1 MPRYGQ
7 AQISF
12 GPPLTGVVK
21 SLVIVTSVV
30 FLLTYIPVQLVPSA
44 FSSGTGVWGEDI
56 FGLRASDVVHGYIWQ
71 LATYLFLH
79 GGWFHIIFNL
89 FALWMFGYDL
99 ERAWGSR
106 RFLFYFFLTGVG
118 AGLFSVILS
127 LPSVVASNQITIG
140 NSGAVFG
147 ILLAY
152 GMLFPDRPIF
162 LWFVVPIKAKWFV
175 LIMGLIEFWASLT
188 QPGSGVS
195 HIAHLGGMLFG
206 YLYLRS
212 LRGASGRRLGFD
224 LRGQYEEWRRARLR
238 RKFEVYMQKHE
249 RKDPDRWV
257 N

>member
-1 MPRYGQ
+1 MARYGQ

-21 SLVIVTSVV
+21 SLVIVTSAA
-30 FLLTYIPVQLVPSA
+30 FLLTYVPA
-44 FSSGTGVWGEDI
+44 QFVEWRLPFLL
-56 FGLRASDVVHGYIWQ
+56 FGLTPYAVTHHLWIWQ
-71 LATYLFLH
+71 LGTYLFLH

-99 ERAWGSR
+99 ERAWGSQ
-106 RFLFYFFLTGVG
+106 RFLLYFFLTGIG
-118 AGLFSVILS
+118 AGLFSVVLQ
-127 LPSVVASNQITIG
+127 PSSFVMTIG
-140 NSGAVFG
+140 NSGAVYG

-152 GMLFPDRPIF
+152 GMLFPERPIF
-162 LWFVVPIKAKWFV
+162 LWFVIPIKAKWFV

-206 YLYLRS
+206 YLYLR
-212 LRGASGRRLGFD
+212 GMKGGRLVFD
-224 LRGQYEEWRRARLR
+224 LRGQYAEWRRTRLR
-238 RKFEVYMQKHE
+238 RKFEVYMQKRD
-249 RKDPDRWV
+249 RKGPDQWV

>member
-1 MPRYGQ
+1 M
-7 AQISF
+7 
-12 GPPLTGVVK
+12 VK
-21 SLVIVTSVV
+21 SLVIVTSAV
-30 FLLTYIPVQLVPSA
+30 FLVTYVPAQLLQTSSVPFGTLYFGLVPYA
-44 FSSGTGVWGEDI
+44 VTRDFFV
-56 FGLRASDVVHGYIWQ
+56 WQ

-99 ERAWGSR
+99 ERAWGPQ
-106 RFLFYFFLTGVG
+106 RFLTYFLITGIG
-118 AGLFSVILS
+118 AGLFSVVLQPSS
-127 LPSVVASNQITIG
+127 LVPTIG
-140 NSGAVFG
+140 NSGAVYG

-152 GMLFPDRPIF
+152 GMMFPDRPIF
-162 LWFVVPIKAKWFV
+162 LWFVVPVKAKWFV

-206 YLYLRS
+206 YIYLRA
-212 LRGASGRRLGFD
+212 LRGGQGRGPGFD

>member
-12 GPPLTGVVK
+12 GPPFTGVVK
-21 SLVIVTSVV
+21 RLVIVTSAV
-30 FLLTYIPVQLVPSA
+30 FLVTYVPAQFVEWQLPFAWFGLVPYDV
-44 FSSGTGVWGEDI
+44 TH
-56 FGLRASDVVHGYIWQ
+56 FGWVWQ
-71 LATYLFLH
+71 LGTYLFLH

-99 ERAWGSR
+99 EQAWGPR
-106 RFLFYFFLTGVG
+106 RFLFYFFLTGIG
-118 AGLFSVILS
+118 AGLFSVL
-127 LPSVVASNQITIG
+127 LQPSSYIMTIG
-140 NSGAVFG
+140 NSGAVYG

-152 GMLFPDRPIF
+152 GMLFPDRLIF

-195 HIAHLGGMLFG
+195 HVAHLGGMLFG
-206 YLYLRS
+206 YLYLRG
-212 LRGASGRRLGFD
+212 LRGMHGRKLGFD
-224 LRGQYEEWRRARLR
+224 LRGQYEEWRRARMR

-249 RKDPDRWV
+249 RKDPDHWV

>member
-7 AQISF
+7 PQISF
-12 GPPLTGVVK
+12 GPPFTGVVK

-30 FLLTYIPVQLVPSA
+30 FLLTYVPAQFVEWQLP
-44 FSSGTGVWGEDI
+44 FLL
-56 FGLRASDVVHGYIWQ
+56 FGLKPYDVTHLGWIWQ
-71 LATYLFLH
+71 LGTYLFLH

-118 AGLFSVILS
+118 AGLFSVL
-127 LPSVVASNQITIG
+127 LQPSSHIMTIG
-140 NSGAVFG
+140 DSGAVYG

-152 GMLFPDRPIF
+152 GMMFPERPIF
-162 LWFVVPIKAKWFV
+162 LWFVVPVKAKWFV
-175 LIMGLIEFWASLT
+175 LITGLIEFWASLT

-195 HIAHLGGMLFG
+195 HVAHLGGMLFG
-206 YLYLRS
+206 YLYLRG
-212 LRGASGRRLGFD
+212 LGGARGKGPGFD

-249 RKDPDRWV
+249 RKDPDHWV